1 MIILKLGGSIIT
13 DKKTYRKF
21 EEDRTRKII
30 AEISK
35 IKDKFII
42 IHGGGSFGHIMAK
55 EYNIPGR
62 LNKRS
67 LYYMSLIHYD
77 MSDLNMRVS
86 KILSEYGMGNIPV
99 PPSTYIY
106 GKKKNYDIF
115 RYYVKNNIMPVSY
128 GDVYIKNRNYIGIY
142 SGDDI
147 IYDLSRIFMPEKVI
161 FFSDV
166 DGIFDKNPKIHK
178 DAKLL
183 KTVNK
188 DFNFENDSID
198 VTGGIINKYNSMV
211 KISKLGIKVYLIN
224 GLYPERIKDIG
235 KDNFYGT
242 VV

>member
-1 MIILKLGGSIIT
+1 MYDNIKAWWQYNYRQ
-13 DKKTYRKF
+13 KTYRKF

-161 FFSDV
+161 FLV
-166 DGIFDKNPKIHK
+166 M
-178 DAKLL
+178 L
-183 KTVNK
+183 
-188 DFNFENDSID
+188 
-198 VTGGIINKYNSMV
+198 M
-211 KISKLGIKVYLIN
+211 VYLIKIQKYIRMQN
-224 GLYPERIKDIG
+224 C
-235 KDNFYGT
+235 
-242 VV
+242 